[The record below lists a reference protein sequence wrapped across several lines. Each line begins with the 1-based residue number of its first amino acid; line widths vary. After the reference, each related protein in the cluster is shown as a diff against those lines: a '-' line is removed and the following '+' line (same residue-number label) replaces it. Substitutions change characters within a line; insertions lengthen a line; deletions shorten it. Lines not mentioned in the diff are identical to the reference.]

1 MYLKLFIAF
10 LKIGAFSFG
19 GGYGVLAVMQK
30 EVIQN
35 NNWISIKDFTD
46 IVAIAGIAP
55 GPIAVNS
62 SIFVGYKTLGFWGSV
77 LSIFGV
83 ILIPFAL
90 TLLVSIYFSKF
101 KQVKQ
106 VNWALKGIRP
116 AVLGLIAA
124 ACVNIGKISFSDIK
138 SIIIGILV
146 FIGIY
151 RFKMHPILA
160 IGIAGILGL
169 ILYGGLV

>member
-1 MYLKLFIAF
+1 MLLKLFLAF

-30 EVIQN
+30 EIIES
-35 NNWISIKDFTD
+35 NNWVSVKDFTD
-46 IVAIAGIAP
+46 IVAIAGITP
-55 GPIAVNS
+55 GPIALNS
-62 SIFVGYKTLGFWGSV
+62 SVFVGYKTQGFWGSV
-77 LSIFGV
+77 LTTLGV

-90 TLLVSIYFSKF
+90 TLLVSIYFNKF

-124 ACVNIGKISFSDIK
+124 ACVTIGKSSFPDIK
-138 SIIIGILV
+138 SIIIGILA

-151 RFKMHPILA
+151 RFKLHPIWA
-160 IGIAGILGL
+160 IAISGVLGL
-169 ILYGGLV
+169 VLYGWLA

>member
-1 MYLKLFIAF
+1 MFLKILIVF

-30 EVIQN
+30 EIIDINHWVN
-35 NNWISIKDFTD
+35 IKDFTD
-46 IVAIAGIAP
+46 IVAIAGITP

-62 SIFVGYKTLGFWGSV
+62 SIFVGYKTGGFWGSI
-77 LSIFGV
+77 LSTLGV
-83 ILIPFAL
+83 ILVPVAL
-90 TLLVSIYFSKF
+90 TLLVSVYFNKF

-124 ACVNIGKISFSDIK
+124 ACYNIGRTSITDIK
-138 SIIIGILV
+138 SVIIGILV

-151 RFKMHPILA
+151 KYKLHPIMA
-160 IGIAGILGL
+160 IAISGVLGFIAYGL
-169 ILYGGLV
+169 LR